1 MKKEYI
7 GWKIEERYSIHVSEN
22 VISNTMNWRSFIVL
36 VTIVSSSLATNLEG
50 QFNSQEFFLF
60 LNKFGFIKTD
70 RNSDQK
76 ATYGYIFGN
85 VTATSTSNES
95 QSLVTLA
102 VLDRHHFLE
111 FYGNR

>member
-1 MKKEYI
+1 MHCC
-7 GWKIEERYSIHVSEN
+7 SVL
-22 VISNTMNWRSFIVL
+22 VL
-36 VTIVSSSLATNLEG
+36 VTIAASALATTLEG
-50 QFNSQEFFLF
+50 EFHPRDFFLF

-70 RNSDQK
+70 RNAEQK

-85 VTATSTSNES
+85 VSASREPPSM
-95 QSLVTLA
+95 VTLA